1 MRAVDLYWL
10 IMPARPGLN
19 GLGADEFM
27 PSWTDV
33 VAPVGV
39 GGIWLAAFLG
49 QLQQRP
55 LLPSYDPRLGEVPH
69 HE

>member
-10 IMPARPGLN
+10 IMPARSGEDGL
-19 GLGADEFM
+19 AYESFM
-27 PSWTDV
+27 LHWTDV
-33 VAPVGV
+33 VAPVAV
-39 GGIWLAAFLG
+39 GGFWLAAFLG

-55 LLPSYDPRLGEVPH
+55 LLPAHDPRMQEVVH